1 MKIHNFNKFVII
13 NNKAFYLSK
22 MILLPIELI
31 INIIRKSNYS
41 PLIQLFMRRSFLRL
55 LIIFEII
62 FSKTKIRRNLVFFL
76 RENS

>member
-55 LIIFEII
+55 LIIFRKNFFENKNPQK
-62 FSKTKIRRNLVFFL
+62 FSFFSS
-76 RENS
+76 RK